1 MKIFIATAK
10 LDDIRWAHSHGLVD
24 GVLTTPTSLMAEV
37 HPAGAHDLL
46 AEICR
51 VAAFPVAAMVGAVN
65 ASDVYRDARELA
77 KLSDS
82 IIVQIPFV
90 EDAIEAIRRLSAEGI
105 RVTATL
111 VFNAAQAVLAAKAG
125 AGTVCVHIDQIDAQ
139 GQDGVET
146 IAGIHHVFQLHGVEC
161 DVLAAMPR
169 NAAQFTGCALGGADS
184 IAVSPETLRALLLH
198 PLTDRGIDQF
208 LTDLSRTHRT
218 RVK

>member
-1 MKIFIATAK
+1 
-10 LDDIRWAHSHGLVD
+10 
-24 GVLTTPTSLMAEV
+24 
-37 HPAGAHDLL
+37 
-46 AEICR
+46 
-51 VAAFPVAAMVGAVN
+51 MVGAVN
-65 ASDVYRDARELA
+65 GSDVYRDARELA

-90 EDAIEAIRRLSAEGI
+90 EDAIEAIRRLSSEGV

-146 IAGIHHVFQLHGVEC
+146 IAGIHRVFQMHGVEC

-169 NAAQFTGCALGGADS
+169 NAAQFTSCALAGADA
-184 IAVSPETLRALLLH
+184 IAVSPEALRALLLH